1 MLSPEM
7 KDCIERQRLGFV
19 ASVGA
24 DGAPRISPKGSLAVW
39 DDATLLF
46 VDVRSRTT
54 VRNLIENPAVEINVV
69 DTVARTGW
77 RFRGRARV
85 LLSGPTFERVREFYA
100 ARGLRRPFEHAVFVV
115 LEHTAALR
123 SPAYDD
129 GTPESDVRGAWSRY
143 WAAAEPGAAPPPAA
157 C

>member
-1 MLSPEM
+1 MLSSEM
-7 KDCIERQRLGFV
+7 KACVERQRLGFV

-39 DDATLLF
+39 DDATLVF
-46 VDVRSRTT
+46 ADVRSPVT

-69 DTVARTGW
+69 DTLTRSGW
-77 RFRGRARV
+77 RFRGRAHV

-100 ARGLRRPFEHAVFVV
+100 ARGMRRAFEHVVFVGV
-115 LEHTAALR
+115 EHAAALR

-129 GTPESDVRGAWSRY
+129 GAAEDDVRNAWSAY
-143 WAAAEPGAAPPPAA
+143 WTAPAPEVPPPAA
-157 C
+157 V

>member
-7 KDCIERQRLGFV
+7 KSCVERQRLGFV
-19 ASVGA
+19 ASVGG
-24 DGAPRISPKGSLAVW
+24 DGAPSISPKGSLAVW
-39 DDATLLF
+39 DDATLVF
-46 VDVRSRTT
+46 VDVRSPVT

-69 DTVARTGW
+69 DVLTRAGW

-100 ARGLRRPFEHAVFVV
+100 ARGMQRPFEHVVFVGV
-115 LEHTAALR
+115 EHTAALQ

-129 GTPESDVRGAWSRY
+129 GAVEDDVRLAWSTY
-143 WAAAEPGAAPPPAA
+143 WMAPAPGAPPPAA
-157 C
+157 I